1 MRNFTQKA
9 FIETREEIYTLE
21 SYERKFYFDN
31 LVNVSAENS
40 ETLSW
45 INDSLNNLVELLPS
59 LYAAGKADTVN
70 FYETKLRQAQTIFS
84 LLHEESQPKPLC
96 IALSAVLDL
105 VRVGYAILEEVGE
118 DETTRT

>member
-1 MRNFTQKA
+1 MHNFTQKA
-9 FIETREEIYTLE
+9 FIETREEIYILE
-21 SYERKFYFDN
+21 SYERKFYFEN
-31 LVNVSAENS
+31 LVNISAENS
-40 ETLSW
+40 EILNW

-105 VRVGYAILEEVGE
+105 VRVGYVILEEVGE

>member
-1 MRNFTQKA
+1 MHNFTQKA
-9 FIETREEIYTLE
+9 FIETREEIYILE
-21 SYERKFYFDN
+21 SYERKFYFEN
-31 LVNVSAENS
+31 LVNISAENS
-40 ETLSW
+40 EILNW
-45 INDSLNNLVELLPS
+45 INDSLNNLVEILPS

-105 VRVGYAILEEVGE
+105 VRVGYVILEEVGE

>member
-1 MRNFTQKA
+1 MHNFTQKA
-9 FIETREEIYTLE
+9 FIETREEIYILE
-21 SYERKFYFDN
+21 SYERKFYFEN
-31 LVNVSAENS
+31 LVNISAENS
-40 ETLSW
+40 EILNW

-118 DETTRT
+118 DEATRT

>member
-1 MRNFTQKA
+1 MHNFTQKA
-9 FIETREEIYTLE
+9 FIETREEIYILE
-21 SYERKFYFDN
+21 SYERKFYFEN
-31 LVNVSAENS
+31 LVNISAENS
-40 ETLSW
+40 EILNW

-96 IALSAVLDL
+96 IALSAVMDL

-118 DETTRT
+118 DEATRT

>member
-1 MRNFTQKA
+1 MHNFTQKA
-9 FIETREEIYTLE
+9 FIETREEIYILE
-21 SYERKFYFDN
+21 SYERKFYFEN
-31 LVNVSAENS
+31 LVNISAENS
-40 ETLSW
+40 EILNW
-45 INDSLNNLVELLPS
+45 INDSLNNLVELSPS

-96 IALSAVLDL
+96 IALSAVMDL

-118 DETTRT
+118 DEATRT